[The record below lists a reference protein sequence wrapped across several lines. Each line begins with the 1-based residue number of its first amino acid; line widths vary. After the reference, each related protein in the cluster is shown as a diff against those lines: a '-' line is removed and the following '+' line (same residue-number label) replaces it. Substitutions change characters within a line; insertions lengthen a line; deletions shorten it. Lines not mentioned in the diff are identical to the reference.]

1 MMAAS
6 RGVAILQRGRSHGG
20 QVIVGTQS
28 VATPKRAPA
37 SLGCCPGSRTT
48 SPASCCTDRRHRIPG
63 LARESHGNQ
72 RLWQSTLASRLVRAS
87 AAHESVLRD
96 VAQIIWPLT
105 GVATLP
111 PVRSHK
117 RLLVLLRIAG
127 LVCRRKEAKPDRLG
141 DEAGFATGLQL
152 AAQGFQM
159 KPDRGL

>member
-1 MMAAS
+1 MLPRLPDHFS
-6 RGVAILQRGRSHGG
+6 GVLLHRQ
-20 QVIVGTQS
+20 T
-28 VATPKRAPA
+28 APN
-37 SLGCCPGSRTT
+37 PVTGSRIAWE
-48 SPASCCTDRRHRIPG
+48 PEALAINPG
-63 LARESHGNQ
+63 LKIGTRK
-72 RLWQSTLASRLVRAS
+72 RRA
-87 AAHESVLRD
+87 ESVLRD